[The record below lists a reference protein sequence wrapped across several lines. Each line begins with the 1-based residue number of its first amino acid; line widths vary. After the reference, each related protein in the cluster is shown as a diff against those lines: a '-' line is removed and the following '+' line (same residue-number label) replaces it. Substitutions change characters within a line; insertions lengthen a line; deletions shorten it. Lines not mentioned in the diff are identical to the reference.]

1 MKKIIIIVLGYLSLM
16 ACNSA
21 AVKNET
27 IATNQRLNSLFN
39 NYWEQRMQLFPL
51 EATAKGDNRYND
63 KLTIIIAESFRKQ
76 LYNFYSTYLDSV
88 SAIDSNNL
96 NDNDALSMRVFKYEM
111 RMNLEGLKYPTHVM
125 PINQFWAFT
134 LDMAQL
140 GSAQGNQP
148 FKTIKDYNDFLKRL
162 ALFPAYVDTAI
173 YNMRKG
179 MASGWVLPKSLVAKI
194 LPQLKAMIV
203 RDPKSSIFYGAVR
216 LLPDSFTA
224 TDKQNLSVAYT
235 AAIQNI
241 VVPTY
246 EKLYHFFEDEYLPKA
261 RTGSGIGDLPGGKEY
276 YNYCI
281 ENWTTTKL
289 SADSIYNLG
298 LSEVARIEAEMDQVI
313 ASTGYKGS
321 RNDFF
326 DFVNK
331 DKHFFP
337 FATAQ
342 EVIDSFWHIKKQ
354 EEPLLK
360 KMFSDT
366 PSTPFTIRQTE
377 AFREASASA
386 EYNQASEDGSRPGIF
401 YVPIPDAHK
410 YNAIGM
416 VTLFM
421 HEAIPGHHYQISTQQ
436 ENKNLPIFRRFL
448 WYGAYGEGWALYS
461 ESLGN
466 EMGMYANPYQHF
478 GHLCD
483 AMHRAIRLVVD
494 VAIHT
499 KGMSRENAIQYMMAH
514 EAIDKAGAEA
524 EIERYMAIPGQALSY
539 KIGQLTIR
547 AQRSKYEQKLGN
559 RFNIAQFHKLVL
571 KDGCLPLQMLQDQLK
586 ILDKQ

>member
-1 MKKIIIIVLGYLSLM
+1 MKKIIIIVFACLAFG
-16 ACNSA
+16 ACNTVNKPNDNIA
-21 AVKNET
+21 ANE
-27 IATNQRLNSLFN
+27 QLNTLFN
-39 NYWEQRMQLFPL
+39 NYWEQRMQFFPL
-51 EATAKGDNRYND
+51 EATAKGDIRYND
-63 KLTIIIAESFRKQ
+63 KMTIIIAESFRSQ
-76 LYNFYSTYLDSV
+76 LQSFYTTYLEKV
-88 SAIDSNNL
+88 NTIDSNNL
-96 NDNDALSMRVFKYEM
+96 SENDGLSLQVFKYEM
-111 RMNLEGLKYPTHVM
+111 RMNLQGLKYPAHLL

-148 FKTIKDYNDFLKRL
+148 FKTVKDYNDFLKRL
-162 ALFPAYVDTAI
+162 AVFPAYVDTAI
-173 YNMRKG
+173 FNMRKG
-179 MASGWVLPKSLVAKI
+179 LQTSWVLPKSLVVKI
-194 LPQLKAMIV
+194 LPQIKAMIV
-203 RDPKSSIFYGAVR
+203 KDPTASIFYGAIR
-216 LLPDSFTA
+216 LMPNSFPSV
-224 TDKQNLSVAYT
+224 DKQRLSAEYT

-241 VVPTY
+241 IVPTY
-246 EKLYHFFEDEYLPKA
+246 EKLYRFFEQEYLPKA
-261 RTGSGIGDLPGGKEY
+261 RSSSGIGDLPGGIEY

-281 ENWTTTKL
+281 KNWTTTDL
-289 SADSIYNLG
+289 SADSIYRLG
-298 LSEVARIEAEMDQVI
+298 LNEVARIEVEMDQVI
-313 ASTGYKGS
+313 SATGFKGT
-321 RNDFF
+321 RKAFF
-326 DFVNK
+326 DFVNT
-331 DKHFFP
+331 DKQFFP
-337 FATAQ
+337 FTTAQ
-342 EVIDSFWHIKKQ
+342 QVIDSFWHIKKQ
-354 EEPLLK
+354 EEPQLK
-360 KMFSDT
+360 KLFSDT

-410 YNAIGM
+410 YNAFGM

-421 HEAIPGHHYQISTQQ
+421 HEAIPGHHYQISMQQ
-436 ENKNLPIFRRFL
+436 ENKAMPIFRRFL

-466 EMGMYANPYQHF
+466 EIGMFANPYQHF

-499 KGMSRENAIQYMMAH
+499 KGMSREAAIQYMMEH

-547 AQRSKYEQKLGN
+547 AQRNLYEQKLGN
-559 RFNIAQFHKLVL
+559 KFNIAKFHKLVL

-586 ILDKQ
+586 QLEKQ